1 MLLGNVGALGNVD
14 GVGHLV
20 GNLGAGRH
28 VDVGALGHITVSGG
42 FSQMVSHAFNN
53 SMANAVTR
61 LRADLI

>member
-1 MLLGNVGALGNVD
+1 
-14 GVGHLV
+14 VGHLV